1 MGMAIASIATGVN
14 GEVMSFGTLTG
25 LDTRGDTASA
35 LAVGDETWAAG
46 DILFAHPT
54 VAGKLT
60 KVRPQHD
67 LAVAFITVRHASAGQ
82 IAIRIVPGN
91 NHLEWMHDVALDSP
105 ADNELLAYDSATSLW
120 KNQTAAEAGLAGTD
134 SPTFTG
140 LATFN
145 DITLTDDAS
154 IIGTVTVRDDLV
166 LTGETQ
172 TLATITDIDQVPVEV
187 NFTKGEGSWETT
199 GFFSATVEEGDLY
212 VFLISS
218 SMLSV
223 MGVGAEIAVDGE
235 TATVTSVSNF
245 GSGVYYFDVSPSLT
259 SSPDVLAIDVAATE
273 VQVTVDSTSLDD
285 DVAAIGTS
293 HIAVGPDNL
302 LVSSTEILPTE
313 VRWVGE
319 TSAVIGD
326 LVTMRT
332 TDLSKLTGVRY
343 DGVESSITY
352 SATNGSWVVPG
363 VPVKENNDALRIGAN
378 AAPSMATLYN
388 SGNTIIGYQTAT
400 PLVGGTNNVVI
411 GSYAG
416 SLGESASR
424 NVAIG
429 RASQENSNAMNSTSV
444 GIESLKDATAF
455 TAIAIGDS
463 AGNESNGND
472 NYFFGYQA
480 GKGLNGNTNTVIGY
494 SGAQY
499 ATGDNNIFFG
509 PYAGQYSNGSENLF
523 IGYQA
528 GDSSTESNS
537 LAISGRGS
545 DGYPNPIITGS
556 FNDLSVNFPGSVK
569 LNQAT
574 RENVYTTSTG
584 FSGYTFSL
592 VEGTTVRGPIQYITA
607 NATSNG
613 TVNIQH
619 SSSLSLNDWL
629 GVGEAVTVV
638 LQVTNGSTA
647 YYPNAWQIDG
657 TSVTPKWQGGTAPS
671 AGNANSIDIYSLTI
685 QKTASATYTI
695 LASQTKFA

>member
-1 MGMAIASIATGVN
+1 
-14 GEVMSFGTLTG
+14 
-25 LDTRGDTASA
+25 
-35 LAVGDETWAAG
+35 
-46 DILFAHPT
+46 
-54 VAGKLT
+54 
-60 KVRPQHD
+60 
-67 LAVAFITVRHASAGQ
+67 
-82 IAIRIVPGN
+82 VPGN
-91 NHLEWMHDVALDSP
+91 NHLEWLHDVLLDLP
-105 ADNELLAYDSATSLW
+105 ADNEVLAYDSATSLW
-120 KNQTAAEAGLAGTD
+120 KNQTAAEAGLASTE

-140 LATFN
+140 LATFD
-145 DITLTDDAS
+145 DITLNDDAS

-187 NFTKGEGSWETT
+187 NFTKGEDFNTT
-199 GFFSATVEEGDLY
+199 GFYSATVEEGDLY

-218 SMLSV
+218 SMLSL
-223 MGVGAEIAVDGE
+223 MGVGAEITVDGE
-235 TATVTSVSNF
+235 TVTISSASDF
-245 GSGVYYFDVSPSLT
+245 GSGVYYFNVSPSL
-259 SSPDVLAIDVAATE
+259 SSSFDVLAIDVAATE
-273 VQVTVDSTSLDD
+273 IQVTVDSTSLDD

-293 HIAVGPDNL
+293 HIGVGPDNL

-332 TDLSKLTGVRY
+332 TDISKLTGVRY
-343 DGVESSITY
+343 DGLQSSVTY
-352 SATNGSWVVPG
+352 SATTGSWTVPG
-363 VPVKENNDALRIGAN
+363 ISFKENNDSLRIGPN

-388 SGNTIIGYQTAT
+388 SGNTLIGYQSAQAII
-400 PLVGGTNNVVI
+400 GGTDNVVI

-416 SLGESASR
+416 PSNDNASR

-429 RASQENSNAMNSTSV
+429 RGSQEYSNSTNSTSI
-444 GIESLKDATAF
+444 GIESLKGATAF
-455 TAIAIGDS
+455 TAIAVGDS
-463 AGNESNGND
+463 AGYESSGND
-472 NYFFGYQA
+472 NYFFGREA

-509 PYAGQYSNGSENLF
+509 PYAGQSSNGSENLF

-528 GDSSTESNS
+528 GDSSTESNA
-537 LAISGRGS
+537 LVISGRDS
-545 DGYPNPIITGS
+545 NGYPNPIITGS
-556 FNDLSVNFPGSVK
+556 FNDLSVNFLGSVK

-584 FSGYTFSL
+584 FNGYTFSL

-607 NATSNG
+607 NATGNG
-613 TVNIQH
+613 TVNIRH

-629 GVGEAVTVV
+629 GVGEVVTVV
-638 LQVTNGSTA
+638 LQVSNGSTA

>member
-1 MGMAIASIATGVN
+1 
-14 GEVMSFGTLTG
+14 
-25 LDTRGDTASA
+25 
-35 LAVGDETWAAG
+35 
-46 DILFAHPT
+46 
-54 VAGKLT
+54 
-60 KVRPQHD
+60 
-67 LAVAFITVRHASAGQ
+67 
-82 IAIRIVPGN
+82 
-91 NHLEWMHDVALDSP
+91 MHDVLLDSP
-105 ADNELLAYDSATSLW
+105 ADNEVLAYDSASSLW
-120 KNQTAAEAGLAGTD
+120 KNQTAAEAGLASTD

-140 LATFN
+140 LATFD

-199 GFFSATVEEGDLY
+199 GFYSATVEEGDLY
-212 VFLISS
+212 VFLMTP
-218 SMLSV
+218 SMLSL
-223 MGVGAEIAVDGE
+223 MQTGTEITVDGE
-235 TATVTSVSNF
+235 TVTISTVNTSGAPFYVFSVS
-245 GSGVYYFDVSPSLT
+245 GSLT
-259 SSPDVLAIDVAATE
+259 SSPDVLAIDVDGIE
-273 VQVTVDSTSLDD
+273 VQVTVNSTSLDD
-285 DVAAIGTS
+285 DVDAIGTS

-313 VRWVGE
+313 VRWLGE

-332 TDLSKLTGVRY
+332 TDTSKLTGVRY
-343 DGVESSITY
+343 DGVESSVTY
-352 SATNGSWVVPG
+352 SATNGSWTVPG
-363 VPVKENNDALRIGAN
+363 ISFKENNDGLRIGAN

-388 SGNTIIGYQTAT
+388 SGNTIIGYQAAQAII
-400 PLVGGTNNVVI
+400 GGTSNVVI

-416 SLGESASR
+416 SSNDNASR

-429 RASQENSNAMNSTSV
+429 RGSQESSDSTNSTSI
-444 GIESLKDATAF
+444 GIESLKGATAF
-455 TAIAIGDS
+455 TAIAVGDS
-463 AGNESNGND
+463 AGYESSGND
-472 NYFFGYQA
+472 NYFFGREA

-509 PYAGQYSNGSENLF
+509 PYAGQSSNGSENLF

-537 LAISGRGS
+537 LAISGRDS
-545 DGYPNPIITGS
+545 DGYSNAIITGS
-556 FNDLSVNFPGSVK
+556 FNDLSVSFPGSVK

-574 RENVYTTSTG
+574 RENLYTTSTG
-584 FSGYTFSL
+584 FNGYTFSL
-592 VEGTTVRGPIQYITA
+592 VQGTTVRGPIQYITA
-607 NATSNG
+607 NAAGNG

-629 GVGEAVTVV
+629 KVGEAVTVV

-647 YYPNAWQIDG
+647 YYPTAWQIDG

>member
-1 MGMAIASIATGVN
+1 MAAQTVIKLRRDTAANWTSVNPTLAAGEQGLETNTGKIKVGDGSTAWASLAYSNPG
-14 GEVMSFGTLTG
+14 GEVSQSQVTDLT
-25 LDTRGDTASA
+25 D
-35 LAVGDETWAAG
+35 
-46 DILFAHPT
+46 
-54 VAGKLT
+54 
-60 KVRPQHD
+60 D
-67 LAVAFITVRHASAGQ
+67 LASKAPT
-82 IAIRIVPGN
+82 
-91 NHLEWMHDVALDSP
+91 
-105 ADNELLAYDSATSLW
+105 AD
-120 KNQTAAEAGLAGTD
+120 
-134 SPTFTG
+134 PIFTG
-140 LATFN
+140 LATFD

-187 NFTKGEGSWETT
+187 NFTKGEDFNTT
-199 GFFSATVEEGDLY
+199 GFYSATVEEGDLY

-218 SMLSV
+218 SMLSL
-223 MGVGAEIAVDGE
+223 MGVGTEITVDGE
-235 TATVTSVSNF
+235 TVTISSASDF
-245 GSGVYYFDVSPSLT
+245 GSGVYYFNVSPSLT
-259 SSPDVLAIDVAATE
+259 SSSDVLAIDVAATE
-273 VQVTVDSTSLDD
+273 IQVTVDSTSLDD
-285 DVAAIGTS
+285 DVDAIGTS

-332 TDLSKLTGVRY
+332 TDISKLTGVRY
-343 DGVESSITY
+343 DGVQSSITY
-352 SATNGSWVVPG
+352 SATTGSWVVPG

-388 SGNTIIGYQTAT
+388 SGNTIIGYETAT
-400 PLVGGTNNVVI
+400 PLVGGSNNVVI

-416 SLGESASR
+416 SLGENAGR

-429 RASQENSNAMNSTSV
+429 RASQQNSNAMNSTSV

-472 NYFFGYQA
+472 NYFFGWQA

-494 SGAQY
+494 SGAQS

-537 LAISGRGS
+537 LAISGRNL
-545 DGYPNPIITGS
+545 DGYSNPIITGS

-574 RENVYTTSTG
+574 RENLYTTSSG

-607 NATSNG
+607 NATGNG
-613 TVNIQH
+613 TVNIRH

-629 GVGEAVTVV
+629 EVGEAVTVV
-638 LQVTNGSTA
+638 LQVTNGSTP